1 MTRSEPPPVSLRQ
14 QLRTSHRERAR
25 RELATARL
33 DIDSTVLSYV
43 FDRDG
48 FYEGLADRL
57 LEAIPLHRRIRR
69 GHWLCTQ
76 LNDLAT
82 GTDPDAYARQ
92 IRKPT
97 RDGLIALGCRPFIAN
112 VLGAGAG
119 LGLKIALGNTPMG
132 HLTTAL
138 RTLIALTCPNLSTC
152 PTEKDVAKNF
162 ATPILAEQLRSLSG

>member
-1 MTRSEPPPVSLRQ
+1 MTGSEPPLASLKQ
-14 QLRTSHRERAR
+14 QRRTSHRERAR
-25 RELATARL
+25 RDLTTNRL

-57 LEAIPLHRRIRR
+57 LDAIPLRRSIRR

-82 GTDPDAYARQ
+82 GTDPDTYARQ

-97 RDGLIALGCRPFIAN
+97 RDGLIALACRPFIAN

-119 LGLKIALGNTPMG
+119 LGLKIA
-132 HLTTAL
+132 
-138 RTLIALTCPNLSTC
+138 
-152 PTEKDVAKNF
+152 
-162 ATPILAEQLRSLSG
+162 